1 MFKGKVMVRTLIW
14 LLLSLFSCLGLAN
27 YALQQQ
33 YEKQSEQFRILY
45 RDISVKLVQNDV
57 ILSLLSA
64 HGAFELVQQ
73 RFPQVIRWESRPAQ
87 RPAGSLVSA
96 GNGQYWLSG
105 QHYSLL
111 IDLNPLLDTLL
122 HRHRFQTFS
131 IHWQQQTLISRGDAR
146 APFHWRWDKKLA
158 SPSQPFVLSAGNNP
172 NWRDMPWLVMLATLL
187 FWAAAIYFI
196 SQYQRQKRQRE
207 LADLRARFSELTR
220 LNALGE
226 IAAGLAHELNQPLT
240 ATLSYNQAAL
250 RLINQRQPQNA
261 APLLD
266 AAVVQIKRIGELIQA
281 FRQRL
286 GSEQVAPQPVSLGNI
301 WRHTAQ
307 LLETE
312 RRQGKVKLIARLP
325 DDLPEIVAIPL
336 YIEQILHNLLSNA
349 IQAQQGMKAGE
360 AWVAIAARQERE
372 GVTIEVSDG
381 GPGLSQ
387 QALEQ
392 VFMPFFTT
400 REQGLGL
407 GMALTETLV
416 QRLNGTISVRNLAG
430 QGACFTV
437 WLPLRTTEA

>member
-1 MFKGKVMVRTLIW
+1 MVKVIVW
-14 LLLSLFSCLGLAN
+14 LLLSLLSCGGLVN
-27 YALQQQ
+27 HALQQQ
-33 YEKQSEQFRILY
+33 YEKQSEQFRIFY
-45 RDISVKLVQNDV
+45 RDIAVKLAQNDV

-73 RFPQVIRWESRPAQ
+73 RFPQVIRWEPRPAQ
-87 RPAGSLVSA
+87 RPAGSLASA

-111 IDLNPLLDTLL
+111 IDLNPLLDNLL
-122 HRHRFQTFS
+122 HRHRFQSFS
-131 IHWQQQTLISRGDAR
+131 LNWQQQPLIIRGDGTAQ
-146 APFHWRWDKKLA
+146 FHWRWDKKLA
-158 SPSQPFVLSAGNNP
+158 SPSQPFVLSAGNDP
-172 NWRDMPWLVMLATLL
+172 DWRHMPWLLMLATLL
-187 FWAAAIYFI
+187 FWAAAIYFFD
-196 SQYQRQKRQRE
+196 QYRRQKRQRE

-250 RLINQRQPQNA
+250 RLINQQQPHHA

-266 AAVVQIKRIGELIQA
+266 AAVVQIKRISQLIQT

-286 GSEQVAPQPVSLGNI
+286 GSEQVSPQPVSLMQL
-301 WRHTAQ
+301 WRRTTQ

-312 RRQGKVKLIARLP
+312 LRQGKVKLHALIP
-325 DDLPEIVAIPL
+325 DDLPAIVTVPL
-336 YIEQILHNLLSNA
+336 YLEQILHNLLSNA
-349 IQAQQGMKAGE
+349 IQAQRELTTGD
-360 AWVAIAARQERE
+360 AWVAIAALVASD
-372 GVTIEVSDG
+372 GITIEVSDG
-381 GPGLSQ
+381 GPGLSD

-416 QRLNGTISVRNLAG
+416 QRLNGTITARNIAG

-437 WLPLRTTEA
+437 WLPLRTTET

>member
-1 MFKGKVMVRTLIW
+1 MFKGKTMVRVIIW
-14 LLLSLFSCLGLAN
+14 LLLSLISCGGLVN

-45 RDISVKLVQNDV
+45 RDVSVKLAQNDV

-73 RFPQVIRWESRPAQ
+73 RFPQVIRWEPRPTV

-122 HRHRFQTFS
+122 HRHRFQAFS
-131 IHWQQQTLISRGDAR
+131 INWQQQALITRGDAG
-146 APFHWRWDKKLA
+146 AQFHWRWDKKLA
-158 SPSQPFVLSAGNNP
+158 SPSQPFVLSAGNDP
-172 NWRDMPWLVMLATLL
+172 DWRRMPWLVMLAALL

-196 SQYQRQKRQRE
+196 SQYRRQKRQRE

-250 RLINQRQPQNA
+250 RLINQQQPQHA

-266 AAVVQIKRIGELIQA
+266 AAVVQIKRVAELIQV

-286 GSEQVAPQPVSLGNI
+286 SSEQIPPQPVNLGRI

-312 RRQGKVKLIARLP
+312 LRQGKVKSIVRIP
-325 DDLPEIVAIPL
+325 DDLPAVVAVPL

-349 IQAQQGMKAGE
+349 IQAQQGMTTGE
-360 AWVAIAARQERE
+360 AWVAIAARQERD
-372 GVTIEVSDG
+372 GVAIEVSDG
-381 GPGLSQ
+381 GPGLSE

-416 QRLNGTISVRNLAG
+416 QRLNGTISVRNITG

-437 WLPLRTTEA
+437 WLPLKTTEA